1 MVLQPWEMCVV
12 EPSAGWGAE
21 PRGGCHCRRAAEDT
35 TGAQRLK
42 RAGRR
47 VAVSLRRV
55 PVAGCAG
62 LCRAGTGLSSVL
74 ALTRSPGANGAAAGS
89 AVRAELLERCGA
101 AA

>member
-21 PRGGCHCRRAAEDT
+21 LRGGCHCRRAAEDT

-42 RAGRR
+42 RAGSR

-55 PVAGCAG
+55 PMAGCAG
-62 LCRAGTGLSSVL
+62 LAQG
-74 ALTRSPGANGAAAGS
+74 
-89 AVRAELLERCGA
+89 
-101 AA
+101 